1 MKLAIFI
8 NMSVTGRVNPII
20 FEGRLVIPG
29 PRVENILSVWRSIQ
43 ISYKLTNVS
52 EQKKWNWFFRI

>member
-1 MKLAIFI
+1 
-8 NMSVTGRVNPII
+8 MSVTGRVNPII